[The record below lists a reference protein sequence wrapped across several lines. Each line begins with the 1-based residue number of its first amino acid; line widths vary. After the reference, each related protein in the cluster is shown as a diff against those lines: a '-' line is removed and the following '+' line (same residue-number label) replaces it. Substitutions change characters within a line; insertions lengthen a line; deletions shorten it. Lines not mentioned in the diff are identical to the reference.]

1 MPAQELLRREQEGV
15 GEQPEASEAAAAA
28 AVDGAR
34 AAAAVLLM
42 MLATLTCGA
51 SASSPDV
58 ANTAHTQN
66 SGTRETV
73 LSMSNCTIRG
83 LIWF

>member
-15 GEQPEASEAAAAA
+15 GEQPEASEAAAA

-73 LSMSNCTIRG
+73 LLMRNCTIRG

>member
-58 ANTAHTQN
+58 ANTVHTQN
-66 SGTRETV
+66 SR
-73 LSMSNCTIRG
+73 TIKT
-83 LIWF
+83 IIFEKP

>member
-15 GEQPEASEAAAAA
+15 GEQPEASEAA
-28 AVDGAR
+28 

-73 LSMSNCTIRG
+73 L
-83 LIWF
+83 FEKPHY

>member
-34 AAAAVLLM
+34 R
-42 MLATLTCGA
+42 GRR
-51 SASSPDV
+51 SADD
-58 ANTAHTQN
+58 AGYAHMR
-66 SGTRETV
+66 RECFF
-73 LSMSNCTIRG
+73 S
-83 LIWF
+83 

>member
-15 GEQPEASEAAAAA
+15 GEQPEASE
-28 AVDGAR
+28 

-73 LSMSNCTIRG
+73 L
-83 LIWF
+83 FEKPHY

>member
-28 AVDGAR
+28 AVDGAL
-34 AAAAVLLM
+34 AAATVLLM

-66 SGTRETV
+66 SGIRETV
-73 LSMSNCTIRG
+73 LLMRNCTIRG
-83 LIWF
+83 LI

>member
-15 GEQPEASEAAAAA
+15 GEQPEASEAAE
-28 AVDGAR
+28 
-34 AAAAVLLM
+34 
-42 MLATLTCGA
+42 

-73 LSMSNCTIRG
+73 L
-83 LIWF
+83 FEKPHY